1 MPSLFR
7 RSNGIYYICYEDDG
21 KRRWKSTNQTH
32 RADALKELFQFEKLR
47 DQYKTR
53 TPLESFIKDFLAHTE
68 VTWSQK
74 TLEIYKRALQRL
86 HLLVGNKLLT
96 SITPKEVDLY
106 RAARAKEVAPVSV
119 NIDLRSLRA
128 AFSTAVRW
136 KLITENPFK
145 KVPLL
150 RVPDQLP
157 IYFSKEDFQKFVSVI
172 RESWF
177 KDLVVVAVSTGLR
190 RGELLNLK
198 WEDVDFGRRLL
209 HIHSTDSFKTKAGK
223 RRAVP
228 MNETVLLI
236 LSQRAQANQAE
247 HVFTFNGR
255 RVLEDLA
262 TKKFKDYVREV
273 GINPKLHFHSLRHT
287 FATWLVQGSVSIYEV
302 QKLLGHSNISVTQV
316 YSHLASSELHDA
328 VEKISV
334 AMN

>member
-7 RSNGIYYICYEDDG
+7 RSNGIYYICYEDEG
-21 KRRWKSTNQTH
+21 KRRWKSTNQSH
-32 RADALKELFQFEKLR
+32 KADALRELFQFEKLR
-47 DQYKTR
+47 QEYKTR
-53 TPLESFIKDFLAHTE
+53 TLLESFIKDFLAHTE

-74 TLEIYKRALQRL
+74 TLEIYKRALHRF
-86 HLLVGNKLLT
+86 HHLVGNKLLT

-119 NIDLRSLRA
+119 NIDLRALRA

-150 RVPDQLP
+150 RVPEQLP
-157 IYFSKEDFQKFVSVI
+157 VYFSKVEFEKFISVVK
-172 RESWF
+172 EPWF
-177 KDLVVVAVSTGLR
+177 KDLVIVAVSTGLR

-198 WEDVDFGRRLL
+198 WQDVDLGRRLL

-228 MNETVLLI
+228 MNEAVSLI
-236 LSQRAQANQAE
+236 LSQRAQANQTE
-247 HVFTFNGR
+247 YVFTLNGR

-262 TKKFKDYVREV
+262 TKKFKDYVREA
-273 GINPKLHFHSLRHT
+273 GINPRLHFHSLRHT
-287 FATWLVQGSVSIYEV
+287 FATWLVQSSVSIYEV

-316 YSHLASSELHDA
+316 YSHLASDELHDA
-328 VEKISV
+328 VNKIFVST
-334 AMN
+334 N